1 MSNVPDDWGSYYSEC
16 SECGAKMHA
25 SEGGCSH
32 CPGPV
37 YMDLEDEGYTLTNED
52 NQRWVWVKETTKYIY
67 YVEDYDGTKDRELRL
82 R

>member
-1 MSNVPDDWGSYYSEC
+1 MSNVPDDWYCYFLTC
-16 SECGAKMHA
+16 DECGSRYHA
-25 SEGGCSH
+25 SEYGCTS

-37 YMDLEDEGYTLTNED
+37 YMDLTDEGYTLTNED
-52 NQRWVWVKETTKYIY
+52 NERWVWVKKTRKYIY